1 MDSVAII
8 DIDKFLH
15 EVLTGLSGGTA
26 SKPPSKEGCP
36 GYNTLTAS
44 GSETPVQE
52 LWGSVESRL
61 HCQLL
66 PGPLLPRV

>member
-26 SKPPSKEGCP
+26 SKPPSKEAVQGI
-36 GYNTLTAS
+36 
-44 GSETPVQE
+44 TP
-52 LWGSVESRL
+52 
-61 HCQLL
+61 
-66 PGPLLPRV
+66 